1 MKLGNIKRISR
12 EEIPDAPDW
21 LDGLLTPLN
30 QSIEQLTQAV
40 SGQLSYSDNIFCSV
54 QTNTFTHGVE
64 LVTKNPLPPGVKPFG
79 IHPFVTDNVVGI
91 DGYRLVY
98 KASGEAGI
106 TIFFKIPY
114 SDIFLTRGAA
124 QAINNTTDTAVI
136 WTASTRLSGAFSWT
150 SGTNPSRISVIAAGS
165 YLFNFTASFAPN
177 AVGGRAV
184 WLSKNGVIVGTA
196 TRFGMTHSV
205 NNGAGEN
212 WTASGSA
219 LVEMAVNDYV
229 EVWVWQSSGGALNLL
244 ANAAEEVQLSGH
256 SFDGKNAYT
265 SPVTYVLV
273 GG

>member
-114 SDIFLTRGAA
+114 AAISLTRSAV
-124 QAINNTTDTAVI
+124 QSINNATDTAVI
-136 WTASTRLSGAFSWT
+136 WNTSQRVTGAFSWT
-150 SGTNPSRISVIAAGS
+150 SGTNPSRISVTAAGS
-165 YLFNFTASFAPN
+165 YIFNFSAAFAPN
-177 AVGGRAV
+177 AAGGRAV
-184 WLSKNGVIVGTA
+184 WLSKNGVIAGSTNRYAV
-196 TRFGMTHSV
+196 THSA
-205 NNGAGEN
+205 NNGGAEN
-212 WTASGSA
+212 WVASGSA
-219 LVEMAVNDYV
+219 IVEMAVNDYV
-229 EVWVWQSSGGALNLL
+229 EVWVSQSSGGALNVIG
-244 ANAAEEVQLSGH
+244 NAAEEVQLSGY